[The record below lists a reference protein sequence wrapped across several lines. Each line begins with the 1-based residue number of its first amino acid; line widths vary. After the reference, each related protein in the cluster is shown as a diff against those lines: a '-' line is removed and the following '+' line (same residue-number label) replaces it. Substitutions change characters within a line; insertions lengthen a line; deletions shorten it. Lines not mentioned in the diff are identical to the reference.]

1 MGIIEQYNRYRIGEN
16 IIADYI
22 TKLGYKVVE
31 RNFECNQ
38 GEIDIIDKD
47 KEELVFIEVKT
58 RTDISYGEA
67 SEAVTNTKKR
77 HLINSIKYY
86 IYKQKL
92 ENQPIRID
100 VAEVYINKGKVKVNY
115 IKQKKIKKYRLFL
128 SVVKNPASKRHR
140 GSFVQN
146 HELVVTDKI

>member
-1 MGIIEQYNRYRIGEN
+1 MYVSHELGRIGEN

-38 GEIDIIDKD
+38 GEIDIIAKD

-67 SEAVTNTKKR
+67 SEAVTDTKKR

-100 VAEVYINKGKVKVNY
+100 VAEVYIKCGKVKVNY
-115 IKQKKIKKYRLFL
+115 IKQAI
-128 SVVKNPASKRHR
+128 
-140 GSFVQN
+140 
-146 HELVVTDKI
+146 E

>member
-1 MGIIEQYNRYRIGEN
+1 MWWYKMYVSHELGRIGEN

-38 GEIDIIDKD
+38 GEIDIIAKD

-115 IKQKKIKKYRLFL
+115 IKQAI
-128 SVVKNPASKRHR
+128 
-140 GSFVQN
+140 
-146 HELVVTDKI
+146 E

>member
-1 MGIIEQYNRYRIGEN
+1 MYVSHELGRIGEN

-31 RNFECNQ
+31 RNFACNQ
-38 GEIDIIDKD
+38 GEIDIIAKD

-58 RTDISYGEA
+58 RTDSSYGEA
-67 SEAVTNTKKR
+67 TEAVTNTKKR

-115 IKQKKIKKYRLFL
+115 IKQAIY
-128 SVVKNPASKRHR
+128 
-140 GSFVQN
+140 
-146 HELVVTDKI
+146 

>member
-1 MGIIEQYNRYRIGEN
+1 MYVSHELGRIGEN

-31 RNFECNQ
+31 RNFACNQ
-38 GEIDIIDKD
+38 GEIDIVAKD
-47 KEELVFIEVKT
+47 EEELVFIEVKT

-67 SEAVTNTKKR
+67 SEAVTDTKKR

-100 VAEVYINKGKVKVNY
+100 VAEVYIKCGKVKINY
-115 IKQKKIKKYRLFL
+115 IKQAIY
-128 SVVKNPASKRHR
+128 
-140 GSFVQN
+140 
-146 HELVVTDKI
+146 

>member
-1 MGIIEQYNRYRIGEN
+1 MYVSHELGRIGEN

-38 GEIDIIDKD
+38 GEIDIIAKD

-100 VAEVYINKGKVKVNY
+100 VAEEYINKGKVKVNY
-115 IKQKKIKKYRLFL
+115 IKQAI
-128 SVVKNPASKRHR
+128 
-140 GSFVQN
+140 
-146 HELVVTDKI
+146 E

>member
-1 MGIIEQYNRYRIGEN
+1 MYVSHELGRIGEN

-31 RNFECNQ
+31 RNFACNQ
-38 GEIDIIDKD
+38 GEIDIVAKD
-47 KEELVFIEVKT
+47 KKELVFIEVKT

-67 SEAVTNTKKR
+67 SEAVTDTKKR

-115 IKQKKIKKYRLFL
+115 IKQAI
-128 SVVKNPASKRHR
+128 
-140 GSFVQN
+140 
-146 HELVVTDKI
+146 E

>member
-1 MGIIEQYNRYRIGEN
+1 MSVSHELGRIGEN

-31 RNFECNQ
+31 RNFACNQ
-38 GEIDIIDKD
+38 GEIDIIAKD

-67 SEAVTNTKKR
+67 SEAVTDTKKR

-100 VAEVYINKGKVKVNY
+100 VAEVYIKCGKVKINY
-115 IKQKKIKKYRLFL
+115 IKQAIY
-128 SVVKNPASKRHR
+128 
-140 GSFVQN
+140 
-146 HELVVTDKI
+146 

>member
-1 MGIIEQYNRYRIGEN
+1 MYVSHELGRIGEN

-38 GEIDIIDKD
+38 GEIDIIAKD
-47 KEELVFIEVKT
+47 KGELVFIEVKT

-115 IKQKKIKKYRLFL
+115 IKQAI
-128 SVVKNPASKRHR
+128 
-140 GSFVQN
+140 
-146 HELVVTDKI
+146 E

>member
-1 MGIIEQYNRYRIGEN
+1 MYVSHELGRIGDN
-16 IIADYI
+16 IISDYI

-31 RNFECNQ
+31 RNFACNQ
-38 GEIDIIDKD
+38 GEIDIIAKD

-115 IKQKKIKKYRLFL
+115 IKQAIY
-128 SVVKNPASKRHR
+128 
-140 GSFVQN
+140 
-146 HELVVTDKI
+146 

>member
-1 MGIIEQYNRYRIGEN
+1 MYVSHEIGRIGEN
-16 IIADYI
+16 NIADYI

-38 GEIDIIDKD
+38 GEIDIIAKD

-115 IKQKKIKKYRLFL
+115 IKQAIY
-128 SVVKNPASKRHR
+128 
-140 GSFVQN
+140 
-146 HELVVTDKI
+146 

>member
-1 MGIIEQYNRYRIGEN
+1 MSDYERHILGNNGEKIASEYLEKNHYEII
-16 IIADYI
+16 
-22 TKLGYKVVE
+22 K
-31 RNFECNQ
+31 RNFRCKQ
-38 GEIDIIDKD
+38 GEIDIIAKD

-67 SEAVTNTKKR
+67 SEAVTDTKKR

-100 VAEVYINKGKVKVNY
+100 VAEVYIKCGKVKINY
-115 IKQKKIKKYRLFL
+115 IKQAIY
-128 SVVKNPASKRHR
+128 
-140 GSFVQN
+140 
-146 HELVVTDKI
+146 

>member
-1 MGIIEQYNRYRIGEN
+1 MYVSHELGRIGEN

-31 RNFECNQ
+31 RNFACNQ
-38 GEIDIIDKD
+38 GEIDIIAKD

-67 SEAVTNTKKR
+67 SEAVTDTKKR

-115 IKQKKIKKYRLFL
+115 IKQAI
-128 SVVKNPASKRHR
+128 
-140 GSFVQN
+140 
-146 HELVVTDKI
+146 E

>member
-1 MGIIEQYNRYRIGEN
+1 MYVSHELGRIGEN

-31 RNFECNQ
+31 RNFACNQ
-38 GEIDIIDKD
+38 GEIDIIAKD

-67 SEAVTNTKKR
+67 SEAVTDTKKR

-86 IYKQKL
+86 IYKQKNIL
-92 ENQPIRID
+92 YLNSITI
-100 VAEVYINKGKVKVNY
+100 
-115 IKQKKIKKYRLFL
+115 
-128 SVVKNPASKRHR
+128 
-140 GSFVQN
+140 
-146 HELVVTDKI
+146 

>member
-1 MGIIEQYNRYRIGEN
+1 MYVSHELGRIGEN

-38 GEIDIIDKD
+38 GEIDIVAKD

-67 SEAVTNTKKR
+67 SEAVTDTKKR

-86 IYKQKL
+86 IYK
-92 ENQPIRID
+92 E
-100 VAEVYINKGKVKVNY
+100 
-115 IKQKKIKKYRLFL
+115 
-128 SVVKNPASKRHR
+128 
-140 GSFVQN
+140 
-146 HELVVTDKI
+146 

>member
-1 MGIIEQYNRYRIGEN
+1 MYVSHELGRIGEN

-31 RNFECNQ
+31 RNFKCNQ
-38 GEIDIIDKD
+38 GEIDIIAKD

-115 IKQKKIKKYRLFL
+115 IKQAI
-128 SVVKNPASKRHR
+128 
-140 GSFVQN
+140 
-146 HELVVTDKI
+146 E

>member
-1 MGIIEQYNRYRIGEN
+1 MYVSHELGRIGEN

-31 RNFECNQ
+31 RNFACNQ
-38 GEIDIIDKD
+38 GEIDIIAKD

-77 HLINSIKYY
+77 HLINTIKYY

-115 IKQKKIKKYRLFL
+115 IKQAI
-128 SVVKNPASKRHR
+128 
-140 GSFVQN
+140 
-146 HELVVTDKI
+146 E

>member
-1 MGIIEQYNRYRIGEN
+1 MYVSHELGRIGEN

-22 TKLGYKVVE
+22 TKLGYKVIE

-38 GEIDIIDKD
+38 GELDIIAKD

-115 IKQKKIKKYRLFL
+115 IKQAIY
-128 SVVKNPASKRHR
+128 
-140 GSFVQN
+140 
-146 HELVVTDKI
+146 